1 MLMSTVRI
9 RFGKQLR
16 QIRRVKDITQE
27 KLAEEIGVSAEFIS
41 NMERG
46 KAAPSFETLEK
57 LANVLETDIQEFFK
71 PL

>member
-1 MLMSTVRI
+1 MSTVRI

-57 LANVLETDIQEFFK
+57 LARVLETDIQEFFK

>member
-1 MLMSTVRI
+1 MSTVRI

-57 LANVLETDIQEFFK
+57 LASVLETDIQEFFK

>member
-57 LANVLETDIQEFFK
+57 LARVLETDIQEFFK

>member
-1 MLMSTVRI
+1 MSTVRI

-57 LANVLETDIQEFFK
+57 LACVLETDIQEFFK